1 MRFSSSDSSDRRSSR
16 DPAPGERPRSVGKG
30 GTDAGNSRSGDSE
43 DGRVYRFHVALRS
56 LALLAPA
63 VIVPLGAFYVQQ
75 VVTGSAPLHPS
86 TDRGIG
92 LVVLVAA
99 VAAVAWSVPTL
110 LTTVR
115 LTPRG
120 LRRDRPLRASE
131 EIAFGQIRHI
141 VVGGSAVEVGGDA
154 VTVRLDRQLQ
164 GLDDLLRR
172 LGPRLPDSVEVDD
185 PAGDYADLLGAE

>member
-1 MRFSSSDSSDRRSSR
+1 MSFSSSDFPDRRPSR
-16 DPAPGERPRSVGKG
+16 GPAPGENLHS
-30 GTDAGNSRSGDSE
+30 DSGADRVDSSS

-63 VIVPLGAFYVQQ
+63 VIVPLGGFYVQQ
-75 VVTGSAPLHPS
+75 VVTGSAPLYPS

-141 VVGGSAVEVGGDA
+141 VVGGSAVEVWGDA
-154 VTVRLDRQLQ
+154 ATVRLDRQLQ

-172 LGPRLPDSVEVDD
+172 LGPRLPDGVEVDD
-185 PAGDYADLLGAE
+185 PTGDYADLLGRE